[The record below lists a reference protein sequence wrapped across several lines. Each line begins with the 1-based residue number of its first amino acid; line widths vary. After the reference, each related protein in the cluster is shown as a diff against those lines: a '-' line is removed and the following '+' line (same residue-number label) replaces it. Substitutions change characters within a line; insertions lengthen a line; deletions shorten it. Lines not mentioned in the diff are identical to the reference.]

1 MNNSADG
8 PLLLCYDGSE
18 DAKHA
23 IKRAGAL
30 LRGTHALVLTVWQ
43 PTHGLGSFAWAG
55 ASAGMVDFLELDR
68 AAAEDAGNVAHDGV
82 RIAQSGGP
90 EGRAGRCR
98 GRRTCLEDD
107 RRDRRSTR
115 RGNDRHGF
123 ARTDRLA
130 LNAARKRL
138 QRGRSSRRPPHAHH
152 PSPQG
157 GILTRTD
164 LGQHVA
170 GLEMLLEPCGRPP
183 PWWARLQMAKRRQ
196 DFTGKT
202 TRVEHV

>member
-1 MNNSADG
+1 MTNSADG

-30 LRGTHALVLTVWQ
+30 LRGTPALVLTVWQ
-43 PTHGLGSFAWAG
+43 PTHALGSFAWAG

-82 RIAQSGGP
+82 RIAQAAALKAEPVAVEAAGP
-90 EGRAGRCR
+90 VWKTIVEIADQHDAA
-98 GRRTCLEDD
+98 TI
-107 RRDRRSTR
+107 
-115 RGNDRHGF
+115 RHGF

-130 LNAARKRL
+130 LNAAGKRL

-170 GLEMLLEPCGRPP
+170 GLEMLLQPCGRPP
-183 PWWARLQMAKRRQ
+183 PWWARLRNGQKA
-196 DFTGKT
+196 TGFHRKDH
-202 TRVEHV
+202 EG